1 MKKSIIC
8 SLILMFAFTVC
19 AFCEENAVKQTSQ
32 KNSIAATT
40 VAKETKSA
48 VDTVKKDVAT
58 AEKKVSADAAKI
70 SADAKSTINDAKKT
84 VETAEEKAITEAKSA
99 ADTAKTAA
107 AATEEKIAAETK
119 SAVDGAK
126 KDMAATEEKI
136 ANDVAKAS
144 SETESV
150 ANAAKKDVE
159 TAEQKAVTETKS
171 AINDV
176 EKDVAK
182 VEENKT
188 QVEDEVTKETPK
200 AVKEAPAKAVA
211 KDNSVA
217 ETSSEKKKIFNYSK
231 DKSRTEIEIKVGRT
245 VNAKPEIARESV
257 DVDDVYTLG
266 IEVVAY
272 SNSFIGFGAG
282 IYNVFDS
289 KIKKDGVTITDPRPE
304 GNNGEYKIAFTNP
317 YLTLKSKILQFD
329 SDIIRNVYIFGQIG
343 YGFMRIENAYET
355 EDGMYWGVGGGIDI
369 WHFLIDVNY
378 ATNFGKIKRNHGEK
392 KVDVRQSTIIVSLG
406 YRFSL

>member
-8 SLILMFAFTVC
+8 SLVLIFAFSIC
-19 AFCEENAVKQTSQ
+19 AFSEENVVKSVSQKSSVAAKTVTTETKAAADAVKKDIATAEQ
-32 KNSIAATT
+32 KVAADANKVST
-40 VAKETKSA
+40 ETKSA
-48 VDTVKKDVAT
+48 VDNAKKSVEAAEEKVVKEAKSTVDTVKKDVTT
-58 AEKKVSADAAKI
+58 AEQKVAADADKI
-70 SADAKSTINDAKKT
+70 S
-84 VETAEEKAITEAKSA
+84 TEAKSA
-99 ADTAKTAA
+99 VNDAKTTVAIA
-107 AATEEKIAAETK
+107 EEKTVAE
-119 SAVDGAK
+119 A
-126 KDMAATEEKI
+126 
-136 ANDVAKAS
+136 
-144 SETESV
+144 ESV

-159 TAEQKAVTETKS
+159 TAEEKVVKETKD
-171 AINDV
+171 AVDTV
-176 EKDVAK
+176 KKDVVA
-182 VEENKT
+182 EENKVQT
-188 QVEDEVTKETPK
+188 ENKIKEEAPETVKETSEK
-200 AVKEAPAKAVA
+200 TVA
-211 KDNSVA
+211 KNKDA
-217 ETSSEKKKIFNYSK
+217 EETSGTRKIFNYSK

-245 VNAKPEIARESV
+245 VNAKPEIAREPV
-257 DVDDVYTLG
+257 DGDDVYTVG

-289 KIKKDGVTITDPRPE
+289 KIKKDGVTKTDPRPE

-378 ATNFGKIKRNHGEK
+378 ATNFGKIKMNHGEK
-392 KVDVRQSTIIVSLG
+392 KMDVRQSTIIVSLG
-406 YRFSL
+406 DRFSL